1 MGVYT
6 PLSNGM
12 SSNKNCPFQA
22 RRRFQPSLESQ
33 TPIRSERFGPAQG
46 TAFYSSFT
54 GHGPRPTSHA
64 FGAIQVKMDLHTS
77 SETCLRQT
85 SAIVYCAIDTL
96 VPIRGRPAPG
106 FDDFS
111 IALAHANV
119 PCIWLTSRTRAQM
132 DEPLRKLDHAHPFIA
147 EGGSAVYL
155 PTNYFHLRGE
165 KSERRGR
172 FLCIPVAEPQP
183 AAAEALESLSE
194 ETGVPVVPLRS
205 LSPRELAQN
214 SALPQREAEQ
224 ARQRDF
230 DELFFFAGASDSDIQ
245 RFLEEGRKRKFQL
258 RPQGVLW
265 SLAVGAS
272 VPQCIRQLTKLFD
285 RALHGHAPSIGL
297 APREE
302 ASELFSAC
310 DRNILLVEEGEES
323 PGETVVRSP
332 SGSRAREISLHA
344 QEVWEEVLAQITAKN

>member
-1 MGVYT
+1 MV
-6 PLSNGM
+6 
-12 SSNKNCPFQA
+12 
-22 RRRFQPSLESQ
+22 R
-33 TPIRSERFGPAQG
+33 
-46 TAFYSSFT
+46 
-54 GHGPRPTSHA
+54 
-64 FGAIQVKMDLHTS
+64 HTF

-96 VPIRGRPAPG
+96 VPLRGWPVPG
-106 FDDFS
+106 FREFS
-111 IALAHANV
+111 VVLAHVNV

-132 DEPLRKLDHAHPFIA
+132 DEPLRKLDYAHPFIA
-147 EGGSAVYL
+147 ESGSAVYL
-155 PTNYFHLRGE
+155 PTDYFHLRGE

-183 AAAEALESLSE
+183 AAEEALESLSE

-214 SALPQREAEQ
+214 SGLPQREAEQ

-230 DELFFFAGASDSDIQ
+230 DELFFFAGASDSNIQ

-310 DRNILLVEEGEES
+310 DRKILLVEKGEES
-323 PGETVVRSP
+323 QGGQGGIVMRSP
-332 SGSRAREISLHA
+332 SGSRVREISLHA
-344 QEVWEEVLAQITAKN
+344 QDVWEEVLAQITAKN

>member
-1 MGVYT
+1 
-6 PLSNGM
+6 
-12 SSNKNCPFQA
+12 
-22 RRRFQPSLESQ
+22 
-33 TPIRSERFGPAQG
+33 
-46 TAFYSSFT
+46 
-54 GHGPRPTSHA
+54 
-64 FGAIQVKMDLHTS
+64 
-77 SETCLRQT
+77 LRQT
-85 SAIVYCAIDTL
+85 SAIVYCAIDSL
-96 VPIRGRPAPG
+96 VPLRGRLVPG
-106 FDDFS
+106 FEDFS

-119 PCIWLTSRTRAQM
+119 PCIWITSRTRAQM

-147 EGGSAVYL
+147 ECGSAVYI
-155 PTNYFHLRGE
+155 PTDYFHLRGE

-172 FLCIPVAEPQP
+172 FLCIPVAQPQP

-214 SALPQREAEQ
+214 SDLPQREAEL

-230 DELFFFAGASDSDIQ
+230 DELFFFAGASDGDIQ

-272 VPQCIRQLTKLFD
+272 VPQCVRHLTKLFD

-297 APREE
+297 ALREQ
-302 ASELFSAC
+302 AGELFPAC
-310 DRNILLVEEGEES
+310 DRNILLVEEPKES
-323 PGETVVRSP
+323 REETVLRPAGRS
-332 SGSRAREISLHA
+332 RVKEISLPA
-344 QEVWEEVLAQITAKN
+344 PDVWEEVLAQITAKN